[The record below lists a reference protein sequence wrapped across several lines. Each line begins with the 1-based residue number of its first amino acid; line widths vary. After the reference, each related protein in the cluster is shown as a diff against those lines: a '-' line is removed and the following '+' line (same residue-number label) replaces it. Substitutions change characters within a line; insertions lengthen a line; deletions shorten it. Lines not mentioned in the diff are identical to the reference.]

1 MSSCRSHAT
10 DNPRVV
16 IAGGGVAALEA
27 CLALRE
33 RLSAADLDI
42 TLLSP
47 ARALRLPPAV
57 GPASRSGGI
66 SRWSIALATFAA
78 DQDVTVVHD
87 ALTAVAPRSRVAV
100 TGAGDEI
107 PYDVLLVATGGHAAD
122 AVHGAL
128 TFRGAGEGQAIREL
142 LAAQP
147 PRIAFAAPEGA
158 TWPLPLYELA
168 LLSAAELR
176 RRGAATEV
184 LLVTPEN
191 APLSLFGPAASDFA
205 ADLMSRHGIEVVTS
219 ASAVAARAGSL
230 ELSDGRRLAAEHVVA
245 LPRVLGRRIEGVPR
259 DEEDFI
265 AIDEHARVIGLSH
278 VYAAGDVTNFPVK
291 HGGLA
296 SQQADAAA
304 EAMLAELGLPIVP
317 RPFDPVIQGVLFTDD
332 GARLPPG
339 AAGGQRRRAVGAA
352 LLLAVVAAE
361 QDRRPPPLALS
372 GHTRRR
378 AAYPGDPSR
387 RRSPSRVGRRPHRHA
402 LTPASLAAHRVQ
414 DLQARRA
421 ARGRDGAQDPDDDGE
436 DEEDQRVGRPGR

>member
-1 MSSCRSHAT
+1 MPLPPAT

-47 ARALRLPPAV
+47 GERFDYRPLAV
-57 GPASRSGGI
+57 LQPFRGI

-147 PRIAFAAPEGA
+147 PRIAFAAPEGSS
-158 TWPLPLYELA
+158 WPLPLYELA

-176 RRGAATEV
+176 SRGAATEV
-184 LLVTPEN
+184 LLATPES

-205 ADLMSRHGIEVVTS
+205 ANPMARHAIEVLTS
-219 ASAVAARAGSL
+219 ASAVAAPAGSL
-230 ELSDGRRLAAEHVVA
+230 ELSDGRRLAADRVVA

-278 VYAAGDVTNFPVK
+278 VYAAGDVANFPVK

-317 RPFDPVIQGVLFTDD
+317 RPFDPVIQGVLFTDSD
-332 GARLPPG
+332 P
-339 AAGGQRRRAVGAA
+339 
-352 LLLAVVAAE
+352 
-361 QDRRPPPLALS
+361 
-372 GHTRRR
+372 
-378 AAYPGDPSR
+378 AY
-387 RRSPSRVGRRPHRHA
+387 
-402 LTPASLAAHRVQ
+402 
-414 DLQARRA
+414 LQARLADSAAAPSEPRSFSLWWPPSKIAGRHLSPYLAIRA
-421 ARGRDGAQDPDDDGE
+421 GAPRTPEIRPDADCLRVSVDARTATR
-436 DEEDQRVGRPGR
+436 

>member
-1 MSSCRSHAT
+1 M
-10 DNPRVV
+10 

-47 ARALRLPPAV
+47 AQRFDYRPLSVLQPFR
-57 GPASRSGGI
+57 GI

-78 DQDVTVVHD
+78 DQDITVVHD
-87 ALTAVAPRSRVAV
+87 ALTAVGPRSRVAV

-147 PRIAFAAPEGA
+147 PSIAFAAPAGA
-158 TWPLPLYELA
+158 SWPLPLYELA

-191 APLSLFGPAASDFA
+191 APLSLFGPAASEFA
-205 ADLMSRHGIEVVTS
+205 ADLLARHGIELLTS
-219 ASAVAARAGSL
+219 ARAVAARAGAL

-265 AIDEHARVIGLSH
+265 PIDEHARVEGLPH

-296 SQQADAAA
+296 AQQADAAA
-304 EAMLAELGLPIVP
+304 EAMLAELGLPIAP
-317 RPFDPVIQGVLFTDD
+317 RPFDPVIQGVLFTDYEPAYLQ
-332 GARLPPG
+332 ARAGRRTP
-339 AAGGQRRRAVGAA
+339 AAPSDPRSY
-352 LLLAVVAAE
+352 LAVVAAE
-361 QDRRPPPLALS
+361 QDRRPSPLALS
-372 GHTRRR
+372 GHPRRR
-378 AAYPGDPSR
+378 AANPGDPSR
-387 RRSPSRVGRRPHRHA
+387 RRLPFACRS
-402 LTPASLAAHRVQ
+402 TPAPPRADSGVTRCAPRPGSAGAPRGAR
-414 DLQARRA
+414 ARRRRGPRRRRR
-421 ARGRDGAQDPDDDGE
+421 ARGRPRA
-436 DEEDQRVGRPGR
+436 GRPGR

>member
-1 MSSCRSHAT
+1 MPLPPAT

-47 ARALRLPPAV
+47 AQRFDYRPLSVLQPFR
-57 GPASRSGGI
+57 GI

-147 PRIAFAAPEGA
+147 PRIAFAAPEGSS
-158 TWPLPLYELA
+158 WPLPLYELA

-176 RRGAATEV
+176 SRGAATEV
-184 LLVTPEN
+184 LLATPEN

-205 ADLMSRHGIEVVTS
+205 ADLMARHGIEVLTS
-219 ASAVAARAGSL
+219 ASAVAAPAGSL
-230 ELSDGRRLAAEHVVA
+230 ELSDGRRLAADRVVA

-317 RPFDPVIQGVLFTDD
+317 RPFDPVIQGVLFTDSD
-332 GARLPPG
+332 P
-339 AAGGQRRRAVGAA
+339 
-352 LLLAVVAAE
+352 
-361 QDRRPPPLALS
+361 
-372 GHTRRR
+372 
-378 AAYPGDPSR
+378 AY
-387 RRSPSRVGRRPHRHA
+387 
-402 LTPASLAAHRVQ
+402 
-414 DLQARRA
+414 LQARLADSAAAPSEPRSFSLWWPPSKIAGRHLSPYLAIRA
-421 ARGRDGAQDPDDDGE
+421 GAPRTPEIRPDADCLRVSVDARTATR
-436 DEEDQRVGRPGR
+436 

>member
-1 MSSCRSHAT
+1 MPLPPAT

-47 ARALRLPPAV
+47 AQRFDYRPLSVLQPFR
-57 GPASRSGGI
+57 GI

-147 PRIAFAAPEGA
+147 PRIAFAAPEGSS
-158 TWPLPLYELA
+158 WPLPLYELA

-176 RRGAATEV
+176 SRGAATEV
-184 LLVTPEN
+184 LLATPEN

-205 ADLMSRHGIEVVTS
+205 ADLMARHGIEVLTS
-219 ASAVAARAGSL
+219 ASAVAAPAGSL
-230 ELSDGRRLAAEHVVA
+230 ELSDGRRLPADRVVA

-317 RPFDPVIQGVLFTDD
+317 RPFDPVIQGVLFTDSD
-332 GARLPPG
+332 P
-339 AAGGQRRRAVGAA
+339 
-352 LLLAVVAAE
+352 
-361 QDRRPPPLALS
+361 
-372 GHTRRR
+372 
-378 AAYPGDPSR
+378 AY
-387 RRSPSRVGRRPHRHA
+387 
-402 LTPASLAAHRVQ
+402 
-414 DLQARRA
+414 LQARLADSAAAPSEPRSFSLWWPPSKIAGRHLSPYLAIRA
-421 ARGRDGAQDPDDDGE
+421 GAPRTPEIRPDADCLRVSVDARTATR
-436 DEEDQRVGRPGR
+436 

>member
-1 MSSCRSHAT
+1 MPLPPAT

-47 ARALRLPPAV
+47 AQRFDYRPLSVLQPFR
-57 GPASRSGGI
+57 GI

-87 ALTAVAPRSRVAV
+87 ALTAVAPHSRVAV

-147 PRIAFAAPEGA
+147 PRIAFAAPEGSS
-158 TWPLPLYELA
+158 WPLPLYELA

-176 RRGAATEV
+176 SRGAATEV
-184 LLVTPEN
+184 LLATPEN

-205 ADLMSRHGIEVVTS
+205 ADLMARHGIEVLTS
-219 ASAVAARAGSL
+219 ASAVAAPAGSL
-230 ELSDGRRLAAEHVVA
+230 ELSDGRRLAADRVVA

-265 AIDEHARVIGLSH
+265 AIDEHARVIGLPH

-317 RPFDPVIQGVLFTDD
+317 RPFDPVIQGVLFTDSD
-332 GARLPPG
+332 P
-339 AAGGQRRRAVGAA
+339 
-352 LLLAVVAAE
+352 
-361 QDRRPPPLALS
+361 
-372 GHTRRR
+372 
-378 AAYPGDPSR
+378 AY
-387 RRSPSRVGRRPHRHA
+387 
-402 LTPASLAAHRVQ
+402 
-414 DLQARRA
+414 LQARLADSAAAPSEPRSFSLWWPPSKIAGRHLSPYLAIRA
-421 ARGRDGAQDPDDDGE
+421 GAPRTPEIRPDADCLRVSVDARTATR
-436 DEEDQRVGRPGR
+436 

>member
-1 MSSCRSHAT
+1 MPLPPAT

-47 ARALRLPPAV
+47 AQRFDYRPLSVLQPFR
-57 GPASRSGGI
+57 GI

-147 PRIAFAAPEGA
+147 PRIAFAAPEGSS
-158 TWPLPLYELA
+158 WPLPLYELA

-176 RRGAATEV
+176 SRGAATEV
-184 LLVTPEN
+184 LLATPEN

-205 ADLMSRHGIEVVTS
+205 ADLMARHGIEVLTS
-219 ASAVAARAGSL
+219 ASAVAAPAGSL
-230 ELSDGRRLAAEHVVA
+230 ELSDGRRLAADRVVA

-278 VYAAGDVTNFPVK
+278 VYAAGDVANFPVK

-317 RPFDPVIQGVLFTDD
+317 RPFDPVIQGVLFTDSD
-332 GARLPPG
+332 P
-339 AAGGQRRRAVGAA
+339 
-352 LLLAVVAAE
+352 
-361 QDRRPPPLALS
+361 
-372 GHTRRR
+372 
-378 AAYPGDPSR
+378 AY
-387 RRSPSRVGRRPHRHA
+387 
-402 LTPASLAAHRVQ
+402 
-414 DLQARRA
+414 LQARLADSAAAPSEPRSFSLWWPPSKIAGRHLSPYLAIRA
-421 ARGRDGAQDPDDDGE
+421 GAPRTPEIRPDADCLRVSVDARTATR
-436 DEEDQRVGRPGR
+436 